1 MTGVTNIN
9 DAFYGTAITMADMSK
24 WANVTKSEDAFGK
37 CSQLA
42 SIVLPAN
49 FTIGKFLF
57 NSCSALKL
65 IDWSLFAGEEAPVI
79 SEEAMVFENL
89 TEEQQAQITM
99 MVPEAVFE
107 SFKAS
112 PVWKY
117 ITLQAVGQP
126 EEGVY
131 TVDANTIPSDLKDAR
146 KLTLT
151 GYWETTNFKALC
163 DALGNNAATTGNSV
177 LEKVDMSMA
186 EIAIGT
192 NLEAQFPG
200 IFGTI
205 TKGIFQ
211 NCKAL
216 AEVVMPVAEQA
227 ANFRSFE
234 QAFYGCAA
242 LTEIDLRGCT
252 GLNQTAAA
260 FYACSTLENVVLPS
274 NFTFA
279 TETFDRCEVL
289 AKIDWSAFE
298 GTEAPAFK
306 TNSIPLRG
314 KELTI
319 VVPEAAFDSFST
331 ADTWKSFNIVKASQS
346 SVEEIES
353 VPADSGYRAVYNFS
367 GRHVTTLAP
376 GQGID
381 TLPAGLYIVAG
392 RKVLVK

>member
-1 MTGVTNIN
+1 M
-9 DAFYGTAITMADMSK
+9 
-24 WANVTKSEDAFGK
+24 
-37 CSQLA
+37 
-42 SIVLPAN
+42 
-49 FTIGKFLF
+49 
-57 NSCSALKL
+57 
-65 IDWSLFAGEEAPVI
+65 
-79 SEEAMVFENL
+79 
-89 TEEQQAQITM
+89 
-99 MVPEAVFE
+99 FE

-131 TVDANTIPSDLKDAR
+131 TVDANTIPSDPQGR
-146 KLTLT
+146 K
-151 GYWETTNFKALC
+151 ETDIDRLLGNHQFQGSLC
-163 DALGNNAATTGNSV
+163 DALGNNAATTAIPCLKSGYEHGRNSNGN
-177 LEKVDMSMA
+177 KPG
-186 EIAIGT
+186 GT
-192 NLEAQFPG
+192 VPGYLRNHYQRYFPEL
-200 IFGTI
+200 
-205 TKGIFQ
+205 Q
-211 NCKAL
+211 RHCP
-216 AEVVMPVAEQA
+216 EVVMPVAEQA

-242 LTEIDLRGCT
+242 LTKIDLRGCT

-279 TETFDRCEVL
+279 TETFR
-289 AKIDWSAFE
+289 
-298 GTEAPAFK
+298 
-306 TNSIPLRG
+306 PLRGAGKNRLVGIRRNRGSRFQDQFHSSAG

-353 VPADSGYRAVYNFS
+353 VPADSGCRAVYNFS
-367 GRHVTTLAP
+367 GRHADHSCS

-381 TLPAGLYIVAG
+381 TLPAGLYIVAAA
-392 RKVLVK
+392 RCS